1 MGKKYRGSEKVI
13 LRQTRDSW
21 DHFQKERKR
30 LVSCN
35 RSLGQVQERISEGGQ
50 EVGRGMWPR
59 NEGWGG
65 GGRVGPLLESFECR
79 KDSLLR
85 GARLDAGLTS
95 MLII

>member
-13 LRQTRDSW
+13 LRQTRDPW

-30 LVSCN
+30 LVSCS
-35 RSLGQVQERISEGGQ
+35 RSLGQVQERISGGGQ

-65 GGRVGPLLESFECR
+65 GTWGLFWRVLNAEEILCCVGP
-79 KDSLLR
+79 
-85 GARLDAGLTS
+85 AW
-95 MLII
+95 MLG